1 MEYFYNS
8 DSQQIFTIN
17 FNINQKIVQHVHKS
31 NLTYDY
37 VCSNEQFLKRVFY
50 YQIDKSIDI
59 FLTNF
64 HFLFSDFTKLY
75 YVSSTNYE
83 ERKEMDRKRDI

>member
-8 DSQQIFTIN
+8 DSLKIFTIN

-50 YQIDKSIDI
+50 YQIDKNTDI
-59 FLTNF
+59 FLINF
-64 HFLFSDFTKLY
+64 PFSFFRFYKIILRKFNQLRRTKG
-75 YVSSTNYE
+75 NG
-83 ERKEMDRKRDI
+83 

>member
-8 DSQQIFTIN
+8 DSLKIFTIN

-50 YQIDKSIDI
+50 YQIDKNTDI
-59 FLTNF
+59 FLINF
-64 HFLFSDFTKLY
+64 PFSSFRFYKIILRKFNQLRRTKG
-75 YVSSTNYE
+75 NG
-83 ERKEMDRKRDI
+83 